1 MVFRLQAV
9 VGCLNVHST
18 NAYNSYRS
26 GSDALLRYIYTIHK
40 QDELAASSPGD
51 RNDIVEIYQ
60 RSS

>member
-26 GSDALLRYIYTIHK
+26 GSDVLLRYMYTIHK
-40 QDELAASSPGD
+40 QDELAASSSGD
-51 RNDIVEIYQ
+51 KNGIVKMY
-60 RSS
+60 